1 MDSTRGALDDEFR
14 SEIRSWLADHLTD
27 DLRAIGRTSLAS
39 HETWSQRVAWER
51 ELASGRW
58 VGVSWPASAGGRGVS
73 SVQRM
78 IFDEEYA
85 AADAPPRAGFF
96 GEQLLGPT
104 MILHGTEQQRQRF
117 LPAILRGETFWC
129 QGYSEPCA
137 GSDLASVATRAVR
150 DGNEWVIDG
159 QKIWTSLAQFADWIF
174 LLCRTD
180 PDAPRHRGLSL
191 LLCPLRQPGVEV
203 RPIRQLTGD
212 CEFNEVFFDGA
223 RTDADMVLGGEGA
236 GWQVAMSVLGYER
249 GTAFLAQQRDF
260 VREYTATLARIQSRG
275 AAGDPVV
282 RQQLAR
288 AWTGLEIMRFTGL
301 RTLSAVAGGRTPG
314 PEVSIGKLFW
324 SHWHQKMVELAM
336 DLSGPDSMVLDGGRL
351 DHLQH
356 GFLFSRQDTIA
367 AGSSEI
373 QRNIIGQRVLGLP
386 PERRQSVE

>member
-1 MDSTRGALDDEFR
+1 M
-14 SEIRSWLADHLTD
+14 TD
-27 DLRAIGRTSLAS
+27 DTVLYEADGAVAVVTLNRPQALNAVTMPMEERLGDVLRRADEDDSVRCMVVTGADRGFCAGDDVKVQ
-39 HETWSQRVAWER
+39 WSD
-51 ELASGRW
+51 ELMGEA
-58 VGVSWPASAGGRGVS
+58 
-73 SVQRM
+73 RM

-85 AADAPPRAGFF
+85 AVDAPPRAGFF

-117 LPAILRGETFWC
+117 VPAILRGETFWC
-129 QGYSEPCA
+129 QGYSEPGA

-174 LLCRTD
+174 ILCRTD

-249 GTAFLAQQRDF
+249 GTAFVAQQRDF
-260 VREYTATLARIQSRG
+260 VREYTATLERVHHRG
-275 AAGDPVV
+275 TASDPVV
-282 RQQLAR
+282 RQQLAW
-288 AWTGLEIMRFTGL
+288 AWTGLEIMRFSGL

-336 DLSGPDSMVLDGGRL
+336 DLSGPESMVLDGGRL

-373 QRNIIGQRVLGLP
+373 QRNIVGQRVLGLP
-386 PERRQSVE
+386 PER

>member
-1 MDSTRGALDDEFR
+1 M
-14 SEIRSWLADHLTD
+14 TD
-27 DLRAIGRTSLAS
+27 DTVLYEADGAVAVVTLNRPQALNAVTMPMEERLGDVLRRADEDDSVRCMVVTGADRGFCAGDDVKVQ
-39 HETWSQRVAWER
+39 WSDER
-51 ELASGRW
+51 MGEA
-58 VGVSWPASAGGRGVS
+58 
-73 SVQRM
+73 RM

-85 AADAPPRAGFF
+85 AVDAPPRAGFF

-117 LPAILRGETFWC
+117 VPAILRGETFWC
-129 QGYSEPCA
+129 QGYSEPGA

-174 LLCRTD
+174 ILCRTD

-249 GTAFLAQQRDF
+249 GTAFVAQQRDF
-260 VREYTATLARIQSRG
+260 VREYTATLERVHHRG
-275 AAGDPVV
+275 TASDPVV
-282 RQQLAR
+282 RQQLAW
-288 AWTGLEIMRFTGL
+288 AWTGLEIMRFSGL

-336 DLSGPDSMVLDGGRL
+336 DLSGPESMVLDGGRL

-373 QRNIIGQRVLGLP
+373 QRNIVGQRVLGLP
-386 PERRQSVE
+386 PER